1 MEESCHIRRR
11 IAIRATSESTKNKAI
26 MTMLQANA
34 EDCADLAACLVFTC
48 IGEVAGRGFVANR
61 ARSASGA
68 ISLSSGESF
77 SASSKYVSLFIRIPS

>member
-1 MEESCHIRRR
+1 MEVSSHICRR
-11 IAIRATSESTKNKAI
+11 ITIRTTSESTEDKAI
-26 MTMLQANA
+26 MSMLQADA

-48 IGEVAGRGFVANR
+48 IGEVAGRGFAANR